1 MKSTLIY
8 FSLLL
13 LASSNAHSKTDSLF
27 KVLYGNDDRVEAA
40 DYPNSEMRVL
50 AKSVAGMVYR
60 SRLSADRQNPE
71 LLNFP
76 KITAQNAYGLCEDE
90 RFADQVILPG
100 CTGFLVKPDVIVT
113 AGHCLEEE
121 NACDRTAWVFD
132 YVEGTEK
139 LQKSNVYNCKKVLE
153 SKLESTFGKILD
165 YAVIQLDRP
174 VTDRAPLRY
183 RKSGRAWL
191 GKDLIVAGHP
201 SGLPLKI
208 ADQANITRMN
218 KDELKNFISTLLR
231 KRYYFIANLDTY
243 GGNSGSP
250 VFDAETLVVEGL
262 LIEGAE
268 DYEFDDERGCL
279 RSVQRSNKRWTT
291 EEKVFRITKIKSLQ

>member
-1 MKSTLIY
+1 MKPTLLCL
-8 FSLLL
+8 SLLL
-13 LASSNAHSKTDSLF
+13 IASTTAYGQTDAFL
-27 KVLYGNDDRVEAA
+27 KIIYGNDDRVEASQ
-40 DYPNSEMRVL
+40 YPDAKMRTL
-50 AKSVAGMVYR
+50 SKSVAGMVFR

-76 KITAQNAYGLCEDE
+76 KITAQNALGLCEDE
-90 RFADQVILPG
+90 RFADQIILPG
-100 CTGFLVKPDVIVT
+100 CTGFLVKPDVVVT
-113 AGHCLEEE
+113 AGHCIEEE
-121 NACDRTAWVFD
+121 NACARTAWVFD
-132 YVEGTEK
+132 YIEGTEK
-139 LQKSNVYNCKKVLE
+139 LKKSNVYNCKNVIE
-153 SKLESTFGKILD
+153 SKLETTFGKILD

-218 KDELKNFISTLLR
+218 KDELKNLISTLLR

-250 VFDAETLVVEGL
+250 VFDAETLLVEGL

-268 DYEFDDERGCL
+268 DYVFDEERGCL
-279 RSVQRSNKRWTT
+279 RSNRRSNKRWTT